1 MNAVAR
7 GLSAALIAPIRLYQR
22 YISPMRPPT
31 CRFYPSCSAYAVTA
45 LRIHGPIVGL
55 WLAMRRIG
63 RCHPWTPGGVD
74 HVPPA
79 GQWRSVRPP
88 YDPSDADGPGQD
100 DGLDRASAPGG
111 DEGAAAA
118 KPDPDDT
125 TTATRSRGSEPRASS
140 LTLWPAWHREMP
152 SPRASLNR
160 GLTGRPTP
168 APGA

>member
-88 YDPSDADGPGQD
+88 YDPSESDDPPGDAASASGEPGPDDQADGEAEPVN
-100 DGLDRASAPGG
+100 P
-111 DEGAAAA
+111 
-118 KPDPDDT
+118 
-125 TTATRSRGSEPRASS
+125 ATRSSSPERRASS
-140 LTLWPAWHREMP
+140 LTLWPAWHREMS

-160 GLTGRPTP
+160 GLTGRPIP